1 MLRNRNFFRE
11 NAGLITGFV
20 LSALMI
26 LGLGIIYNINGEFIF
41 YVISFLAIIWGIV
54 LGVSFVLYRN
64 SFKAEPVEE
73 KDDEEEELRWQIVR
87 EKEDFFAM
95 WAHQIKTPIAALNL
109 LLQSKE
115 TDTGMCRQEL
125 FKIEGYVEMALNY
138 LRFDGMSNDMVLSS
152 VSLSSMAK
160 QVVKKFRTVFIH
172 KHISVQLENL
182 DYNILTDEKWFV
194 FVLEQIVSNAVKY
207 TNEGSVTISAREEG
221 RRILV
226 EIKDTGI
233 GIQSEDIPRLFQ
245 KGFTGYNGR
254 MDKKASGLGL
264 YLSKGVCNKLGHG
277 LDVESVRGEGTKVT
291 ISVYNE
297 KVKNSDLTKM

>member
-20 LSALMI
+20 LSVLMI

-41 YVISFLAIIWGIV
+41 YVISFLMIIWGIV
-54 LGVSFVLYRN
+54 LVVSFVSYRN
-64 SFKAEPVEE
+64 SLKAEPVEE
-73 KDDEEEELRWQIVR
+73 KEDEEEELRWQIVR

-277 LDVESVRGEGTKVT
+277 LSVESVKGEGTKVT

>member
-20 LSALMI
+20 LSVLMI

-125 FKIEGYVEMALNY
+125 FKIEGYVEMVLNY

>member
-20 LSALMI
+20 LSVLMI
-26 LGLGIIYNINGEFIF
+26 LGLGIIYYFNGDFFF
-41 YVISFLAIIWGIV
+41 YVISFLMIIWGIV
-54 LGVSFVLYRN
+54 LVVSFVSYRN
-64 SFKAEPVEE
+64 SLKAEPVEE
-73 KDDEEEELRWQIVR
+73 KEDEEEELRWQIVR

-182 DYNILTDEKWFV
+182 DYYILTDEKWFV

>member
-1 MLRNRNFFRE
+1 
-11 NAGLITGFV
+11 
-20 LSALMI
+20 
-26 LGLGIIYNINGEFIF
+26 
-41 YVISFLAIIWGIV
+41 
-54 LGVSFVLYRN
+54 
-64 SFKAEPVEE
+64 
-73 KDDEEEELRWQIVR
+73 
-87 EKEDFFAM
+87 
-95 WAHQIKTPIAALNL
+95 
-109 LLQSKE
+109 
-115 TDTGMCRQEL
+115 
-125 FKIEGYVEMALNY
+125 MALNY

>member
-11 NAGLITGFV
+11 NAGLITGFI

-41 YVISFLAIIWGIV
+41 SVISFLMIIWGIV
-54 LGVSFVLYRN
+54 LVVSFVSYRN

-226 EIKDTGI
+226 EVKDTGI

>member
-20 LSALMI
+20 LSVLMI

-41 YVISFLAIIWGIV
+41 YVISFLMIIWGIV
-54 LGVSFVLYRN
+54 LVVSFVSYRN
-64 SFKAEPVEE
+64 SLKAEPVEE
-73 KDDEEEELRWQIVR
+73 KEDEEEELRWQIVR

-138 LRFDGMSNDMVLSS
+138 LRFDGMSNDIVLSS

>member
-20 LSALMI
+20 LSVLMI

-41 YVISFLAIIWGIV
+41 YVISFLMIIWGIV
-54 LGVSFVLYRN
+54 LVVSFVSYRN
-64 SFKAEPVEE
+64 SLKAEPVEE

>member
-20 LSALMI
+20 LSVLMI

-41 YVISFLAIIWGIV
+41 YVISFLMIIWGIV
-54 LGVSFVLYRN
+54 LVVSFVSYRN

-73 KDDEEEELRWQIVR
+73 KEDEEEELRWQIVR

>member
-20 LSALMI
+20 LSVLMI

-41 YVISFLAIIWGIV
+41 YVISFLMIIWGIV
-54 LGVSFVLYRN
+54 LVVSFVSYRN
-64 SFKAEPVEE
+64 SLKAEPVEE
-73 KDDEEEELRWQIVR
+73 KEDEEEELRWQIVR

-95 WAHQIKTPIAALNL
+95 WAHQIKTPIAAFNL

>member
-20 LSALMI
+20 LSVLMI

-41 YVISFLAIIWGIV
+41 YVISFLMIIWGIV
-54 LGVSFVLYRN
+54 LVVSFVSYRN
-64 SFKAEPVEE
+64 SLKAEPVEE
-73 KDDEEEELRWQIVR
+73 KEDEEEELRWQIVR

>member
-20 LSALMI
+20 LSVLMI

-41 YVISFLAIIWGIV
+41 YVISFLMIIWGIV
-54 LGVSFVLYRN
+54 LVVSFVSYRN
-64 SFKAEPVEE
+64 SLKAEPVEE
-73 KDDEEEELRWQIVR
+73 KEDEEEELRWQIVR

-95 WAHQIKTPIAALNL
+95 WAHQIKTPIAAFNL

-194 FVLEQIVSNAVKY
+194 VVLEQIVSNAVKY

>member
-20 LSALMI
+20 LSVLMI

-41 YVISFLAIIWGIV
+41 YVISFLMIIWGIV
-54 LGVSFVLYRN
+54 LVVSFVSYRN
-64 SFKAEPVEE
+64 SLKAEPVEE
-73 KDDEEEELRWQIVR
+73 KEDEEEELRWQIVR

-264 YLSKGVCNKLGHG
+264 YLSKGVCNRLGHG

>member
-11 NAGLITGFV
+11 NAGLITGFI

>member
-20 LSALMI
+20 LSVLMI

-41 YVISFLAIIWGIV
+41 YVISFLMIIWGIV
-54 LGVSFVLYRN
+54 LVVSFVSYRN

-226 EIKDTGI
+226 EVKDTGI

>member
-20 LSALMI
+20 LSVLMI

-41 YVISFLAIIWGIV
+41 YVISFLMIIWGIV
-54 LGVSFVLYRN
+54 LVVSFVSYRN
-64 SFKAEPVEE
+64 SLKAEPVEE
-73 KDDEEEELRWQIVR
+73 KEDEEEELRWQIVR

-226 EIKDTGI
+226 EVKDTGI

>member
-20 LSALMI
+20 LSVLMI

-41 YVISFLAIIWGIV
+41 YVISFLMIIWGIV
-54 LGVSFVLYRN
+54 LVVSFVSYRN

>member
-1 MLRNRNFFRE
+1 MLRNRNFFRG
-11 NAGLITGFV
+11 NAGLITGFI

>member
-11 NAGLITGFV
+11 NAGLITGFD
-20 LSALMI
+20 LSVLMI

-41 YVISFLAIIWGIV
+41 YVISFLMIIWGIV
-54 LGVSFVLYRN
+54 LVVSFVSYRN
-64 SFKAEPVEE
+64 SLKAEPVEE
-73 KDDEEEELRWQIVR
+73 KEDEEEELRWQIVR

-226 EIKDTGI
+226 EVKDTGI

>member
-20 LSALMI
+20 LSVLMI

-41 YVISFLAIIWGIV
+41 YVISFLMIIWGIV
-54 LGVSFVLYRN
+54 LVVSFVSYRN
-64 SFKAEPVEE
+64 SLKAEPVEE

-226 EIKDTGI
+226 EVKDTGI

>member
-20 LSALMI
+20 LSVLMI

-41 YVISFLAIIWGIV
+41 YVISFLMIIWGIV
-54 LGVSFVLYRN
+54 LVVSFVSYRN
-64 SFKAEPVEE
+64 SLKAEPVEE
-73 KDDEEEELRWQIVR
+73 KEDEEEELRWQIVR

-182 DYNILTDEKWFV
+182 D
-194 FVLEQIVSNAVKY
+194 
-207 TNEGSVTISAREEG
+207 
-221 RRILV
+221 
-226 EIKDTGI
+226 
-233 GIQSEDIPRLFQ
+233 
-245 KGFTGYNGR
+245 
-254 MDKKASGLGL
+254 
-264 YLSKGVCNKLGHG
+264 
-277 LDVESVRGEGTKVT
+277 
-291 ISVYNE
+291 
-297 KVKNSDLTKM
+297 

>member
-1 MLRNRNFFRE
+1 
-11 NAGLITGFV
+11 
-20 LSALMI
+20 MI

-41 YVISFLAIIWGIV
+41 YVISFLMIIWGIV
-54 LGVSFVLYRN
+54 LVVSFVSYRN
-64 SFKAEPVEE
+64 SLKAEPVEE
-73 KDDEEEELRWQIVR
+73 KEDEEEELRWQIVR

>member
-1 MLRNRNFFRE
+1 MRNRNFFRE

-20 LSALMI
+20 LSVLMI

-41 YVISFLAIIWGIV
+41 YVISFLMIIWGIV
-54 LGVSFVLYRN
+54 LVVSFVSYRN
-64 SFKAEPVEE
+64 SLKAEPVEE
-73 KDDEEEELRWQIVR
+73 KEDEEEELRWQIVR

-264 YLSKGVCNKLGHG
+264 YLSKGVCNRLGHG